1 MAVEQGRA
9 RCAWVGS
16 DPLYRRYHDE
26 EWGVPLHNDQKL
38 FELLILEGFQAG
50 LSWRT
55 ILHKREA
62 FRRAFKGFDPAR
74 VAWFSERKLRELE
87 KDPTIVRNRQK
98 VRAAVRNAQAFI
110 EVKQEF
116 GSFDRYLWR
125 FVGGQ
130 PIIGRW
136 QSASEVP
143 STSPEAEALSRDLK
157 QRGFKFVGPTTVY
170 AFMQAS
176 GMVMDH
182 AVDCFRFAQLADA

>member
-1 MAVEQGRA
+1 MAAEQGRV
-9 RCAWVGS
+9 RCAWVGD

-87 KDPTIVRNRQK
+87 KDASIVRNRQK
-98 VRAAVRNAQAFI
+98 IRAAVTNAQTFI

-125 FVGGQ
+125 FVGGK

-136 QSASEVP
+136 QSITDVP

-157 QRGFKFVGPTTVY
+157 RRGFKFVGPTIVY
-170 AFMQAS
+170 AFMQAC

-182 AVDCFRFAQLADA
+182 TVDCFRFAELAD

>member
-1 MAVEQGRA
+1 V
-9 RCAWVGS
+9 RCAWVGD

-26 EWGVPLHNDQKL
+26 EWGVPLHDDQKL

-87 KDPTIVRNRQK
+87 KDASIVRNRQK
-98 VRAAVRNAQAFI
+98 IRAAVTNAQTFI

-125 FVGGQ
+125 FVGGK

-136 QSASEVP
+136 QSITDVP

-157 QRGFKFVGPTTVY
+157 RRGFKFVGPTIVY
-170 AFMQAS
+170 AFMQAC

-182 AVDCFRFAQLADA
+182 TVDCFRFAELAD

>member
-1 MAVEQGRA
+1 M
-9 RCAWVGS
+9 RCAWVGD

-26 EWGVPLHNDQKL
+26 EWGVPLHDDQKL

-87 KDPTIVRNRQK
+87 KDASIVRNRQK
-98 VRAAVRNAQAFI
+98 IRAAVTNAQTFI

-125 FVGGQ
+125 FVGGK

-136 QSASEVP
+136 QSITDVP

-157 QRGFKFVGPTTVY
+157 RRGFKFVGPTIVY
-170 AFMQAS
+170 AFMQAC

-182 AVDCFRFAQLADA
+182 TVDCFRFAELAD

>member
-1 MAVEQGRA
+1 MAAEQGRA
-9 RCAWVGS
+9 RCAWVGD

-87 KDPTIVRNRQK
+87 KGASIVRNRQK
-98 VRAAVRNAQAFI
+98 IRAAVTNAQAFI

-116 GSFDRYLWR
+116 GSFDRYAWR
-125 FVGGQ
+125 FVGGK

-136 QSASEVP
+136 QRITDVP

-157 QRGFKFVGPTTVY
+157 RRGFKFVGPTIVY
-170 AFMQAS
+170 AFMQAC
-176 GMVMDH
+176 GMVLDH
-182 AVDCFRFAQLADA
+182 TVDCFRFAELAG